1 MCVCIQSMVDF
12 IILKDK
18 IVKIPQKKNLHSTN
32 FNKNTTYLTIKK
44 KKSHLF
50 VSSRILKQ

>member
-44 KKSHLF
+44 NSHLF